1 MSGQNK
7 NKIRSLILLLVFSL
21 NTVTGF
27 ACSIGLD
34 LGYNK
39 THHQHDDT
47 HTVQIKPKTADTH
60 KHDHGPTFFNK
71 ENGINVSDN
80 DVDCCSKGV
89 TDFIKLDKAVT
100 SFTGIQSPIFFIA
113 FVAQFLLPDQDH
125 STLDTS
131 HFGLFRRS
139 WYFHDDTDLR
149 IVIQSFQI

>member
-1 MSGQNK
+1 MSGLNK
-7 NKIRSLILLLVFSL
+7 NKIRSLILLIVFSL

-39 THHQHDDT
+39 THHQHDDS
-47 HTVQIKPKTADTH
+47 HSVQIKQKIADAHTH
-60 KHDHGPTFFNK
+60 EHGPTLLNK
-71 ENGINVSDN
+71 QNGINVSDN

-100 SFTGIQSPIFFIA
+100 SFTGFQSPIFFIA

-125 STLDTS
+125 SPLDTS
-131 HFGLFRRS
+131 LFGLFRRS
-139 WYFHDDTDLR
+139 WCLHDDTDLR